1 MTDDERAR
9 FSALFDQ
16 HYAAVLGYAAR
27 RSDAHTA
34 QEVAAET
41 FLVAW
46 RRLAHVPG
54 HALPWL
60 LVVARNTLSNHRR
73 GEYRRAV
80 VETEAAWIGRV
91 GTRTSDP
98 ADAVGE
104 RLDVLSALHA
114 LAPADR
120 DTLMLVA
127 WDGLSTRDAAEVAG
141 CSVPTFSV
149 RLHRARARLTAAL
162 ADPTDGEPAR
172 PTVDARTPLTTS
184 EELS

>member
-9 FSALFDQ
+9 FSALFDA
-16 HYAAVLGYAAR
+16 HYGAVLAYSAR
-27 RSDAHTA
+27 RSDPDTA

-46 RRLAHVPG
+46 RRLRDVPG

-60 LVVARNTLSNHRR
+60 LVVARNTLSNQRR

-80 VETEAAWIGRV
+80 VEAEAGWLDRV
-91 GTRTSDP
+91 GSGSPDP

-104 RLDVLSALHA
+104 RIDVLVA
-114 LAPADR
+114 LAALSATDR

-127 WDGLSTRDAAEVAG
+127 WDGLSTRDAAKVAG
-141 CSVPTFSV
+141 CSIPTFSV
-149 RLHRARARLTAAL
+149 RLHRARSRLTAAL
-162 ADPTDGEPAR
+162 SDR
-172 PTVDARTPLTTS
+172 PDAAPS
-184 EELS
+184 PSSAP